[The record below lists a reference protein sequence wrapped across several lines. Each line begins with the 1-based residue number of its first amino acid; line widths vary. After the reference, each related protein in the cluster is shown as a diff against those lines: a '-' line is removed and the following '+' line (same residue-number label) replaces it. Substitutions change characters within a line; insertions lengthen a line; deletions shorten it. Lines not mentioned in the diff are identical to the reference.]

1 MKKGALGVENLNNVL
16 QKAIN
21 PPHPGKDEINRG
33 EYVFRT
39 GDRVMQNRNNYQLSW
54 YLYDKGSSLRK
65 TGTGVFNGDMG
76 VIMSINAEDR
86 SLNVR
91 FEDNRVAHYSG
102 NELSELELSYAVTIH
117 KSQGSEYPA
126 VVMPL
131 LNGPDIL
138 MSRNLLYTGI
148 TRAKRCVVII
158 GSRSM
163 LKKMAENTHEQERYT
178 GLDQE
183 ILKI

>member
-1 MKKGALGVENLNNVL
+1 SV
-16 QKAIN
+16 
-21 PPHPGKDEINRG
+21 
-33 EYVFRT
+33 
-39 GDRVMQNRNNYQLSW
+39 
-54 YLYDKGSSLRK
+54 GSVLRK
-65 TGTGVFNGDMG
+65 SGTGVFNGDMG
-76 VIMSINAEDR
+76 EIISINAEDR

-102 NELSELELSYAVTIH
+102 RELSELELSYAITIH

-126 VVMPL
+126 VVMPI

-158 GSRSM
+158 GSGSM
-163 LKKMAENTHEQERYT
+163 LQKMAENDREQERYS
-178 GLDQE
+178 GLDSE
-183 ILKI
+183 ILKINEDL